1 MESIVRKL
9 TPFVEIPGSGKQ
21 AFVSLVER
29 TRPLA
34 RKLAAAVWL
43 FCMVLPAVQAQVT
56 TVQPKI
62 MVIPYT
68 SEGEDIRTIL
78 EEDVNKRIVLT
89 KIKEAFDARG
99 FTTIDYTARLKAL
112 SQSNAFTADNRQD
125 VKSQLIELSGADI
138 YVEAEISLLLSP
150 TGNSVKVI
158 MTAYDASTGGSLA
171 NKVAESGKFYTD
183 DFGKLA
189 SRAIEGTA
197 ESFLNVIQTKF
208 NDIVENGRSVTV
220 NFGFDEAS
228 VCSMSAE
235 VGSQGL
241 ALSDEIELF
250 MEENAYHNNYHIQ
263 GTTDKQMIFD
273 DVRIPLKDT
282 KTGNNYSANKFAL
295 SIFKFMRS
303 LGLQVARDIRG
314 TAIYITIK

>member
-1 MESIVRKL
+1 MKPFRSITEKL
-9 TPFVEIPGSGKQ
+9 KT
-21 AFVSLVER
+21 
-29 TRPLA
+29 LA
-34 RKLAAAVWL
+34 GGLAAAVGL
-43 FCMVLPAVQAQVT
+43 CCAASTAAQAQVA

-68 SEGEDIRTIL
+68 AEGEDIRTVL

-89 KIKEAFDARG
+89 KVKEAFDARG

-112 SQSNAFTADNRQD
+112 SQQDAFTADNRHD
-125 VKSQLIELSGADI
+125 VKSRLIELSGADI

-158 MTAYDASTGGSLA
+158 LTAYDAATGGSLA

-183 DFGKLA
+183 DIGKLA
-189 SRAIEGTA
+189 ARAIEGTA
-197 ESFLNVIQTKF
+197 EGFLNVIQAKF
-208 NDIVENGRSVTV
+208 DDIVANGRSVTV
-220 NFGFDEAS
+220 SFGFDEAS
-228 VCSMSAE
+228 AYAMSAE

-241 ALSDEIELF
+241 TLSDEIELF
-250 MEENAYHNNYHIQ
+250 MEENAYCNNYHIQ
-263 GTTDKQMIFD
+263 GTTDKQMVFD
-273 DVRIPLKDT
+273 DVRIPLRDP

-295 SIFKFMRS
+295 SIFRFMRS
-303 LGLQVARDIRG
+303 LGLQVARDVKG